1 MVSAQLLYMSTIPT
15 APAPTAESLWHR
27 YRRSGDKRLRDRLAR
42 LNDRLALKIAHR
54 MSGESPEPIDDL
66 AQLCRIGLL
75 KAVERFDP
83 DKIVEGKRVS
93 FSSFAVPYI
102 RGEVQHFNRDHFSH
116 LKVPRRTFETVGA
129 VKRTQKQM
137 EAMGR
142 TITLDECAIAH
153 GIAKEQ
159 WEWMSA
165 AVQRKPLVAL
175 EDAMHLSAED
185 ESEETDRK
193 RMRNAV
199 LAQLARLPQLA
210 RECVSEKFFSQL
222 TDEQIARRHKLPVA
236 EIQTLIQEA
245 LTQLQTQLQE
255 IAPC

>member
-1 MVSAQLLYMSTIPT
+1 MTTVPT
-15 APAPTAESLWHR
+15 APTAESLWHR
-27 YRRSGDKRLRDRLAR
+27 YRRSGSIALRNRLAQQ
-42 LNDRLALKIAHR
+42 NDLLALKIAHR
-54 MSGESPEPIDDL
+54 MSGESPELIEDL

-83 DKIVEGKRVS
+83 DKGAA

-129 VKRTQKQM
+129 VKRTQKQL
-137 EAMGR
+137 EGLGR

-153 GIAKEQ
+153 GINKEQ

-175 EDAMHLSAED
+175 EDAMHLSTED
-185 ESEETDRK
+185 ESDEVERK
-193 RMRNAV
+193 GMRSAV

-222 TDEQIARRHKLPVA
+222 TDEQIARRHRISV
-236 EIQTLIQEA
+236 ERTRELIQEA
-245 LTQLQTQLQE
+245 LAQLQTQLQE
-255 IAPC
+255 IAPSC